1 MDVCTKRE
9 LYLYNFTMLYSIDIL
24 SQVYTLHTAHI
35 GVPDTIILVCVHMHT
50 HTHTHIT
57 ETYNRD
63 TYPLHTH
70 TYTVTYTHT

>member
-50 HTHTHIT
+50 HTHIT

-63 TYPLHTH
+63 THPLHMH